1 MKEAVENLLS
11 YERELFFALNGSNSV
26 FLDNMFWTLTGRII
40 WIPVIL
46 FLLFMFFYKVPK
58 KEGIIVTICFI
69 LVFVFC
75 DQVAS
80 SFFKPFF
87 ERLRPTHHPD
97 FENFVDIVNG
107 YKGGLYGFISSHAAN
122 AFGISVFLSLL
133 FRNKWI
139 IISSFLWATL
149 NSYTRIYLGVH
160 FVSDVIGGIIVGSVV
175 ALLIYLLYV
184 WFRVKFFHVEK
195 QYKYVSVYSIKSGK
209 NIGLFILLYVATVI
223 IFSPFLA
230 TLVH

>member
-1 MKEAVENLLS
+1 MKEAVENLLP
-11 YERELFFALNGSNSV
+11 YERKLFFALNGSNSD

-58 KEGIIVTICFI
+58 KEGVLATICFI
-69 LVFVFC
+69 LIFVFC

-80 SFFKPFF
+80 SIFKPFF

-97 FENFVDIVNG
+97 FEKYVDIVNG
-107 YKGGLYGFISSHAAN
+107 YKGGVYGFISSHAAN
-122 AFGISVFLSLL
+122 AFGIAVFLSLL

-139 IISSFLWATL
+139 VISSFLWATI

-184 WFRVKFFHVEK
+184 QIRIKCFLVEK
-195 QYKYVSVYSIKSGK
+195 QCKYVSVYSFKSGK
-209 NIGLFILLYVATVI
+209 SIGLFILLYMASVI
-223 IFSPFLA
+223 IFSPLLA

>member
-1 MKEAVENLLS
+1 MKEAVENLLP
-11 YERELFFALNGSNSV
+11 YEREIFFALNGSNSV
-26 FLDNMFWTLTGRII
+26 FLDNLFWTLTGRII

-58 KEGIIVTICFI
+58 KEGVLVTICFI
-69 LVFVFC
+69 LILVFC

-80 SFFKPFF
+80 SVFKPFF

-97 FENFVDIVNG
+97 FEKYVDIVNG
-107 YKGGLYGFISSHAAN
+107 YKGGVYGFISSHAAN
-122 AFGISVFLSLL
+122 AFGIAVFLSLL

-139 IISSFLWATL
+139 VISSFLWATI

-175 ALLIYLLYV
+175 ALLLYLLYV
-184 WFRVKFFHVEK
+184 RIRVKCYHVEK
-195 QYKYVSVYSIKSGK
+195 QCKYVSVYSFKSGK
-209 NIGLFILLYVATVI
+209 SIGLFILLYMASVI